1 MLTKMLWFL
10 AFVSTGTGLLV
21 LSLFNINNTIGQ
33 IVLLLIGFLFF
44 IGLTGHFKELQG
56 RRK

>member
-21 LSLFNINNTIGQ
+21 LSLFNISNAICQ

-44 IGLTGHFKELQG
+44 IGLTGHFRELQG